1 MFLSNVKNSVRIQKV
16 SFRTVFVNLWYK
28 AAIMKTITVKINDH
42 TKLGRSN
49 LDLLHSFP
57 KDKNVVEI
65 LESPY
70 DPKFVAEIKARK
82 KNQEGGNLAPMFS

>member
-1 MFLSNVKNSVRIQKV
+1 
-16 SFRTVFVNLWYK
+16 
-28 AAIMKTITVKINDH
+28 MKTITVKINDR
-42 TKLGRSN
+42 TKFGRSN

-70 DPKFVAEIKARK
+70 DPKFVAEIKAREKNSRGK
-82 KNQEGGNLAPMFS
+82 KFSPYVFLGQVK